1 MQALS
6 KFVENMGQK
15 VKFIHRVPS
24 VMPCPQQDNGIDCGV
39 FTCAFAM
46 ALAHGIDICTVQQSK
61 IPLYRKRWSA
71 AIHKGGEDRVY
82 TLSLASMLAV

>member
-6 KFVENMGQK
+6 KFGEHMGQK

-24 VMPCPQQDNGIDCGV
+24 VMACPQQDNGIDCGV
-39 FTCAFAM
+39 FTGAFAM
-46 ALAHGIDICTVQQSK
+46 ALAHGVNICTVQQSK
-61 IPLYRKRWSA
+61 IPLYRKQWSA
-71 AIHKGGEDRVY
+71 AIHKGSKERVY